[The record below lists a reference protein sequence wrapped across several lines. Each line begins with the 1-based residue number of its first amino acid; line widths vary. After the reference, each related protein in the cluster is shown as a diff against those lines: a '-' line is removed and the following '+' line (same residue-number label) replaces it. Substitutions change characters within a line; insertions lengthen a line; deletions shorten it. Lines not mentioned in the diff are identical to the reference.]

1 MLENEILFIVEGA
14 VDEPEI
20 IKLINDKLNIGE
32 NLNINIYSY
41 QTSIYELYEDL
52 VIDEYLDIVLHLRSK
67 EEDKRQKEMLSKNF
81 QAIYL
86 IFDFEPQ
93 YQKFDVNRIIELNN
107 FFNNSL
113 EPGMLLIN
121 YPMLESY
128 KHIGKM
134 PDQDFLTKTIT
145 KKEVSKYKEIV
156 GAESFY
162 TNHSLYHRSLM
173 MEQIIH
179 HLIKLNYL
187 INNVKTMPK
196 YADIEGLIN
205 NEGFIRSQYE
215 AYENNAL
222 YVVSTVYYYLIEL
235 KPKSFYDEL
244 QLPVIDELTIT

>member
-93 YQKFDVNRIIELNN
+93 YQKFDVNRIIVLNN

-113 EPGMLLIN
+113 EP
-121 YPMLESY
+121 
-128 KHIGKM
+128 
-134 PDQDFLTKTIT
+134 
-145 KKEVSKYKEIV
+145 
-156 GAESFY
+156 
-162 TNHSLYHRSLM
+162 
-173 MEQIIH
+173 
-179 HLIKLNYL
+179 
-187 INNVKTMPK
+187 
-196 YADIEGLIN
+196 
-205 NEGFIRSQYE
+205 
-215 AYENNAL
+215 
-222 YVVSTVYYYLIEL
+222 
-235 KPKSFYDEL
+235 
-244 QLPVIDELTIT
+244 